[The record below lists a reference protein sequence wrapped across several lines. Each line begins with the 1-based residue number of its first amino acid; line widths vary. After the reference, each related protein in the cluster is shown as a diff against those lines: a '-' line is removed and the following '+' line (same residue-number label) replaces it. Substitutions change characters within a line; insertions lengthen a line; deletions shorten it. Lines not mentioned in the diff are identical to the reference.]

1 MINKDQCQT
10 VDPHRTVDASILIR
24 NTDVRKTKTE
34 FLFVLV
40 FIWLYIKNPGYN
52 VV

>member
-24 NTDVRKTKTE
+24 NTDVRKNKDYV
-34 FLFVLV
+34 FVCSRV
-40 FIWLYIKNPGYN
+40 YMVVHKNPGYN